1 MRRLLTAMLSLAFL
15 AIALPCAAQS
25 PTPPASRFAGWASV
39 IVAGDWRSHTEPIQ
53 AFDNARR
60 DLVAGFLKAGF
71 SRADMYDATLRPDV
85 AHPTTANAAVEAITA
100 TTARATR
107 GCLIYFTSHGAP
119 EGMVFGPNR
128 QISPTMMAQLVRN
141 WCPDRPTVL
150 VVSACYSGIFV
161 DGLAAPNRM
170 IITAARR
177 DRTSFGCGADATYP
191 YFDGC
196 IIEGLTTASDFIGLA
211 NAARACVKRREGA
224 EDLTPGSE
232 PQVSIGANMQFLLPT
247 LRFTPQAPPGGPPA
261 TTAAAAPA
269 RPAG

>member
-1 MRRLLTAMLSLAFL
+1 LSLRRILTVWLTLGMLAF
-15 AIALPCAAQS
+15 ALPCAAQ
-25 PTPPASRFAGWASV
+25 TAPATSRFAGWATV
-39 IVAGDWRSHTEPIQ
+39 IVAGDWRGHGQPIQ

-71 SRADMYDATLRPDV
+71 DRADMYDASLRPDV
-85 AHPTTANAAVEAITA
+85 PNPTTATAAVAAITA

-119 EGMVFGPNR
+119 EGMVFGPDRLIN
-128 QISPTMMAQLVRN
+128 PTMMAQLVRN

-150 VVSACYSGIFV
+150 VVSACYSGQFV

-177 DRTSFGCGADATYP
+177 DRTSFGCSADATYP

-196 IIEGLTTASDFIGLA
+196 IIESLPTAPDFIGLA
-211 NAARACVKRREGA
+211 NAARACVKRREEA

-247 LRFTPQAPPGGPPA
+247 LRFTPQSAAGGSAEAASAP
-261 TTAAAAPA
+261 
-269 RPAG
+269 